1 MTDARR
7 ECILLIDDD
16 RDVTDALSILLE
28 REGRTTIV
36 CADLESAE
44 LALTHFSVT
53 HIVTDV
59 QFSGAFGF
67 EGLHSLARMRTLR
80 PGCRIIL
87 MTGYATDALRTTA
100 LQTGAAAVL
109 SKPFDIDELEA
120 ALGNNQPLDGSDY
133 DVVRIPPIDE
143 ILRGGLLDS
152 AFQPIVQLSP
162 GNATFAF
169 EALTRM
175 NGSWRLGGPAELFDY
190 AARRDRL
197 TDLNVAAMQRA
208 ISQSPALPVDASIF
222 INVDPSAFTNSTVV
236 KSLRDATARAG
247 IALDRVVLEITERSA
262 FHDCEASSRTLEDL
276 RALGV
281 RFALDDH
288 GSAYSHLSVIN
299 RIRPSFIKI
308 SQSFGTG
315 FENDETKMRIVRHV
329 AALARDF
336 GARTVLEGIEC
347 AATAA
352 AAADAGIDLAQGYY
366 FGRPSPAAQWAAG
379 VAACAA

>member
-1 MTDARR
+1 MTNARH
-7 ECILLIDDD
+7 ECVLLIDDD

-28 REGRTTIV
+28 REGRTTVV

-87 MTGYATDALRTTA
+87 MTGYATDALRATA
-100 LQTGAAAVL
+100 LEHGAAAVL

-120 ALGNNQPLDGSDY
+120 ALGDELLDGSAY

-152 AFQPIVQLSP
+152 AFQPIVHLAS

-208 ISQSPALPVDASIF
+208 ISQSPLLPVEASIF

-236 KSLRDATARAG
+236 KSLRDATGRAG

-262 FHDCEASSRTLEDL
+262 FHDCEASARTLEDL
-276 RALGV
+276 RSLGV

-336 GARTVLEGIEC
+336 GACTVLEGIEC